1 MKNFG
6 MIKAVVLSAGLVSC
20 MAVFTGCGEKKV
32 NLNDYLEVSYD
43 GYDTAGTASSHF
55 DMDKMIKDNPEAFGI
70 KGDPTD
76 MELLKIE
83 LELDGVIDG
92 KLSKSDE
99 LSNGDSISY
108 VWDVSMTDKLSEKYK
123 VEFVYEDKEF
133 KVDSLDEAEEF
144 DPFENLS
151 VTFSGISP
159 NGSLSMNGSIDE
171 VPSIYFKADKTSGL
185 KSGDVVKVT
194 LDCYSDDIEEY
205 CLKYGKIPTALEKEF
220 TVEGL
225 SAYVSA
231 IDEIP
236 EDMQEKM
243 KSQAMDAFTANA
255 AKWADGNT
263 LDSAE
268 FIGYYFLTP
277 KEGFYTSYNNELYC
291 VYKIT
296 ANLTGFTEDNTEEE
310 QTGQETYYTYYR
322 YSNIMILDDG
332 TCSVDL
338 SNGSM
343 TSNTFNSKF
352 GSMNFW
358 FSNYYFYGYGDLDS
372 MFNDCVTKKISDC
385 NYEST
390 VQ

>member
-6 MIKAVVLSAGLVSC
+6 MIKAVTFSVGLMSC
-20 MAVFTGCGEKKV
+20 AVVFTGCGEKKV
-32 NLNDYLEVSYD
+32 NLNDYLEVSYS
-43 GYDTAGTASSHF
+43 GYDTVGTASSRF
-55 DMDKMIKDNPEAFGI
+55 DIDKMIKDNPEAFGI

-76 MELLKIE
+76 TELLAVEID
-83 LELDGVIDG
+83 LDGVIDG
-92 KLSKSDE
+92 SFSKSSE

-108 VWDVSMTDKLSEKYK
+108 VWDISMTDKLSEKYK

-133 KVDSLDEAEEF
+133 EVKSLDEVEEF

-151 VTFSGISP
+151 ITFSGISP
-159 NGSLSMNGSIDE
+159 NGSATVKGSINE
-171 VPSIYFKADKTSGL
+171 VPSMYFQADKTSGL
-185 KSGDVVKVT
+185 KNGDVVKVS
-194 LDCYSDDIEEY
+194 LDCYDDDIEKY
-205 CLKYGKIPTALEKEF
+205 CLQYGKVPTALEKEF

-243 KSQAMDAFTANA
+243 KNQAIDSFTANA

-277 KEGFYTSYNNELYC
+277 KEGFYTSHNNELYC

-310 QTGQETYYTYYR
+310 QTGQETYYTYYH
-322 YSNIMILDDG
+322 YSDIMLLDDG

-358 FSNYYFYGYGDLDS
+358 FSNYYFYGYNDLDS
-372 MFNDCVTKKISDC
+372 MFNECVTKKIADC